1 MEVNNNMDAPMGW
14 RSKMALAETVDAG
27 ISFTGGLSYGYIG
40 INRHQDSLRNKN
52 GNNTRPKHI
61 PYLKGNLNSGINRIR
76 IVGRSPGKIY
86 S

>member
-14 RSKMALAETVDAG
+14 RTKMALAETVDAG
-27 ISFTGGLSYGYIG
+27 ISFHGGLSNGYIG

-52 GNNTRPKHI
+52 GNNTRPKQI
-61 PYLKGNLNSGINRIR
+61 PYLANNHNSGLNAIR
-76 IVGRSPGKIY
+76 VAGRTPGKIY